1 MVELVIGEDCSRDG
15 TRRIVEA
22 YARKYPDVIRAL
34 LLKKNVG
41 TARNYEAGVAG
52 LSRKIYCLAG
62 WGRLLAVPAKN
73 CRSRW
78 P

>member
-1 MVELVIGEDCSRDG
+1 MVELVIGEDCSTDG

-34 LLKKNVG
+34 LLKKKRG
-41 TARNYEAGVAG
+41 HRQELRSGVAG
-52 LSRKIYCLAG
+52 LSRKIYCVAG

-73 CRSRW
+73 CKSRW